1 MRVFQTQGSA
11 PVTVRADRGY
21 IDGDLTILDLFG
33 NGEIYRPAQE
43 AFGDLKASPRLLA
56 RSSYFQALINDDVV
70 RTDKPLELQQ
80 GISIMNSTG
89 GGVLNNVQHS
99 VTLTG
104 QVRGRIEPSEQRGR
118 N

>member
-1 MRVFQTQGSA
+1 
-11 PVTVRADRGY
+11 
-21 IDGDLTILDLFG
+21 
-33 NGEIYRPAQE
+33 
-43 AFGDLKASPRLLA
+43 
-56 RSSYFQALINDDVV
+56 
-70 RTDKPLELQQ
+70 
-80 GISIMNSTG
+80 MNSTG